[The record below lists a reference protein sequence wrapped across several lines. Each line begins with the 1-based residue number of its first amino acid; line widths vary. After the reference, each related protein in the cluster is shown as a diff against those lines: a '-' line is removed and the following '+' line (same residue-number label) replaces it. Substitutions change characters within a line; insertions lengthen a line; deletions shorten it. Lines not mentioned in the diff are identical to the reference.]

1 MVSQT
6 KSLAKNTIFLYLR
19 MFVVLT
25 VSLFTTRIILKNLGV
40 EDYGIYNVVGSIVAL
55 FSFLQTA
62 MASANYR
69 YLAFAI
75 GKEDKEQLSAIFKSA
90 FIISFAIVLAILLI
104 GETLGLFYIY
114 NYLNVPPE
122 RWDASCIVYQ
132 ISLVSCMIQTMT
144 MAYYSDVIA
153 HEHMSFFAYLSFF
166 ESVLKISIAILIV
179 FSPIDRL
186 VFYASLILVSNMIIL
201 ILYYIYCKRHF
212 SETKHLLSNKVEPR
226 LLREMMNFSGWTL
239 FVTIADICVTTGINM
254 MINSFF
260 SAIVNAARGI
270 AVQVQGAVD
279 QFRGNLQTAL
289 NPQITKQYAAEN
301 QEYMYKLMYASSKFS
316 TYILLLISLPI
327 MFAADYILNLW
338 LVEVPPFTS
347 VFLIYVLVAC
357 IIDGISNPFVTAV
370 GATGR
375 IRKFQTIVGVT
386 KLLTIPLCYLFLQ
399 MGCNPETLFLIY
411 MICTVCVVGTRIY
424 IGARTVNLA
433 MAKVY
438 INIFRPI
445 ILVTVLCVVF
455 VYGIS
460 FLQNNTFVVF
470 LLYCLLSVCTMGAI
484 IFCVGMNIDEK
495 KYLVGMIHLKI
506 LRK

>member
-166 ESVLKISIAILIV
+166 ESVLKISIAILI
-179 FSPIDRL
+179 
-186 VFYASLILVSNMIIL
+186 
-201 ILYYIYCKRHF
+201 
-212 SETKHLLSNKVEPR
+212 
-226 LLREMMNFSGWTL
+226 
-239 FVTIADICVTTGINM
+239 VTTGINM

-470 LLYCLLSVCTMGAI
+470 LLYCVLSVCTMGAI

>member
-1 MVSQT
+1 
-6 KSLAKNTIFLYLR
+6 
-19 MFVVLT
+19 
-25 VSLFTTRIILKNLGV
+25 
-40 EDYGIYNVVGSIVAL
+40 
-55 FSFLQTA
+55 
-62 MASANYR
+62 
-69 YLAFAI
+69 
-75 GKEDKEQLSAIFKSA
+75 
-90 FIISFAIVLAILLI
+90 
-104 GETLGLFYIY
+104 
-114 NYLNVPPE
+114 
-122 RWDASCIVYQ
+122 
-132 ISLVSCMIQTMT
+132 
-144 MAYYSDVIA
+144 
-153 HEHMSFFAYLSFF
+153 
-166 ESVLKISIAILIV
+166 
-179 FSPIDRL
+179 
-186 VFYASLILVSNMIIL
+186 
-201 ILYYIYCKRHF
+201 
-212 SETKHLLSNKVEPR
+212 
-226 LLREMMNFSGWTL
+226 
-239 FVTIADICVTTGINM
+239 
-254 MINSFF
+254 
-260 SAIVNAARGI
+260 
-270 AVQVQGAVD
+270 
-279 QFRGNLQTAL
+279 
-289 NPQITKQYAAEN
+289 
-301 QEYMYKLMYASSKFS
+301 
-316 TYILLLISLPI
+316 

-338 LVEVPPFTS
+338 LVEVPPFSS

-470 LLYCLLSVCTMGAI
+470 LLYCVLSVCTMGAI